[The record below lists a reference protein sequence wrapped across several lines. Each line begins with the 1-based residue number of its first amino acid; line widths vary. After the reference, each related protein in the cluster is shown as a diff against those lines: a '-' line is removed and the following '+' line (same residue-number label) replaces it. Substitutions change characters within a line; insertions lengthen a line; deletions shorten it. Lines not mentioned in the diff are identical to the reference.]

1 MKPATSFFLA
11 ALVSRALSQDET
23 STVTQSIP
31 ATTTSSGEAAD
42 GSAACAASALSLLAA
57 LPTLPAGAASFALT
71 AGAATT
77 SPSQD
82 PCALTWPASLSS
94 DVLGYESAVASFVSD
109 RRSELDA
116 LAADCTD
123 LIDGPAGSVLCS
135 TEARHVFTGDG
146 TTTTE
151 SVGYTVFPALA
162 TQQTS
167 GTVTET
173 ETQTQTQTSTTETTG
188 TETGEDGAQETGGE
202 DGDSLAG
209 RAGANVYAVGALVG
223 VLGVA
228 AAL

>member
-11 ALVSRALSQDET
+11 ALVSRALSQEET

-71 AGAATT
+71 AATT

-109 RRSELDA
+109 RRSELAA

-123 LIDGPAGSVLCS
+123 LVDGPAGSVICS

-151 SVGYTVFPALA
+151 S
-162 TQQTS
+162 
-167 GTVTET
+167 
-173 ETQTQTQTSTTETTG
+173 TQTQTSTTETTG
-188 TETGEDGAQETGGE
+188 TETDEDGAQETGGE

>member
-1 MKPATSFFLA
+1 MKSATSLFLA
-11 ALVSRALSQDET
+11 ALVSSALSQEET

-31 ATTTSSGEAAD
+31 ATATSSGGAAD
-42 GSAACAASALSLLAA
+42 GSAACAAPALSLLAA
-57 LPTLPAGAASFALT
+57 LPTLPAEAASFALT
-71 AGAATT
+71 AATA

-94 DVLGYESAVASFVSD
+94 DVLGYESSVSSFVSD
-109 RRSELDA
+109 RSSELAA

-123 LIDGPAGSVLCS
+123 LIDGPAGSAICS

-173 ETQTQTQTSTTETTG
+173 ETQTQTSTAETTG
-188 TETGEDGAQETGGE
+188 TETVTETGE